1 MLEYERIDMSEVTD
15 VNKTIDS
22 RSYIVYNYCY

>member
-1 MLEYERIDMSEVTD
+1 MLQCERIDMSEVID

-22 RSYIVYNYCY
+22 RSYIVYDYCH